1 MRVVSG
7 DQEELP
13 CGVYVSVA
21 RYRHRIFVEQLGWQL
36 QTHNGHEIDQF
47 DRPDTVY
54 VVAQDDEGRVFG
66 CARLLP
72 TTRPYLLGE
81 IFPHLLNGLA
91 PPCAP
96 EVWELSRFSAV
107 DLVGSATTPVGRFSS
122 TVAIQLLQES
132 LACAAGHGA
141 KQVITVS
148 PLGVERLL
156 RAAGFTAHRAGPP
169 IVVAGHPIFACI
181 IDVGGS

>member
-36 QTHNGHEIDQF
+36 ETRDGLEIDQF

-72 TTRPYLLGE
+72 TLRPYLLAE
-81 IFPHLLNGLA
+81 IFPQLLNGLP
-91 PPCAP
+91 PPCAAD
-96 EVWELSRFSAV
+96 VWELSRFSAV

-122 TVAIQLLQES
+122 TVAIQLLGDS
-132 LACAAGHGA
+132 LACAAAHGA
-141 KQVITVS
+141 KRVITVS
-148 PLGVERLL
+148 PLGVERLV
-156 RAAGFTAHRAGPP
+156 RAAGFSCHRAGPP
-169 IVVAGHPIFACI
+169 VVVGSHPLFACMI
-181 IDVGGS
+181 EVGGT

>member
-1 MRVVSG
+1 MHVVSG
-7 DQEELP
+7 DQAGLP
-13 CGVYVSVA
+13 SGLYGSVA
-21 RYRHRIFVEQLGWQL
+21 RYRHRVFVEQLGWQL
-36 QTHNGHEIDQF
+36 QTQDGHEIDQF

-54 VVAQDDEGRVFG
+54 VVAQDDDGRVFG

-72 TTRPYLLGE
+72 TTRPYLLRD
-81 IFPHLLNGLA
+81 IFPQLLNGLA
-91 PPCAP
+91 PPCTAD
-96 EVWELSRFSAV
+96 VWELSRFSAV

-122 TVAIQLLQES
+122 MVGIQLLQES
-132 LACAAGHGA
+132 LACAAAHGA
-141 KQVITVS
+141 KRVITVS

-169 IVVAGHPIFACI
+169 VVVAGHAIFACI